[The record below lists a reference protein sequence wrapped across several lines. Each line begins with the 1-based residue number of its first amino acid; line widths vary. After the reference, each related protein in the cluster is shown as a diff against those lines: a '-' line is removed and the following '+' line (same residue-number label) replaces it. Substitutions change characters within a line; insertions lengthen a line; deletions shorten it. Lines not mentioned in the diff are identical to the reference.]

1 MILDTNFGPMED
13 PHGIALRLNQ
23 RAGIVEH
30 GLFLEL
36 TNDVIVA
43 SADGIR
49 HLKRNTRGD

>member
-1 MILDTNFGPMED
+1 MED

-43 SADGIR
+43 SADGIC